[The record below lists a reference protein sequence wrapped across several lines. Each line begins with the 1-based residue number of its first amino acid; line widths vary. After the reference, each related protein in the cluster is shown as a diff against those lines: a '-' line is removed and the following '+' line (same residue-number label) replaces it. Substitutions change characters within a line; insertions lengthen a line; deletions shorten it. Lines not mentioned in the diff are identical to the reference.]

1 MIGGCFSISALALK
15 LVNQNIV
22 YMNKGTKDPGSLHIG
37 TACEYSIFQFD
48 NTCNTCRMSLILS
61 TTGRTYIFLK
71 VFVMLCKQIVLL

>member
-37 TACEYSIFQFD
+37 TVNTQFS
-48 NTCNTCRMSLILS
+48 NLTIRATL
-61 TTGRTYIFLK
+61 
-71 VFVMLCKQIVLL
+71 